1 MDPFYPP
8 FNRLVIISNITESLR
23 LKKKKITG
31 TINFVQLF
39 FKKFFWKKS
48 TEERK
53 TIIGLSEIITPLIP
67 DIVIN
72 ERWKWYSTSKIARI
86 FTQTLMRCFKTI
98 SFNICPVIFNGFG
111 FRSNSTVSE

>member
-39 FKKFFWKKS
+39 FKKFFEKS
-48 TEERK
+48 QPRK
-53 TIIGLSEIITPLIP
+53 EKL
-67 DIVIN
+67 
-72 ERWKWYSTSKIARI
+72 
-86 FTQTLMRCFKTI
+86 
-98 SFNICPVIFNGFG
+98 
-111 FRSNSTVSE
+111 